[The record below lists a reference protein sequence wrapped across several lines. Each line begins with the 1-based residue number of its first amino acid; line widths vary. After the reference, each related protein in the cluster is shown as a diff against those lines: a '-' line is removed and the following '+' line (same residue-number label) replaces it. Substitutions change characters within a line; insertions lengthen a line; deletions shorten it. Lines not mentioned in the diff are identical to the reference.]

1 MERPCDVCGT
11 TYTATRASSR
21 YCSERCKKRAQRA
34 PATQRSDKRR
44 QARPNAAVVPMPQP
58 DVTAGVA
65 ESTRRKLDEMGRLD
79 TPLGQATMVLA
90 RRLDRPSG
98 DTGAGLASL
107 AKQLAAMLAA
117 ATADV
122 RPAGDLLTELRAR
135 RDRKLGHPEGRS

>member
-1 MERPCDVCGT
+1 VDRACDVCGT
-11 TYTATRASSR
+11 TYTAKRASSR

-34 PATQRSDKRR
+34 PATQRSGKRR
-44 QARPNAAVVPMPQP
+44 QARPNAAVVSIPQP

-122 RPAGDLLTELRAR
+122 PPAGDLLTELRAR
-135 RDRKLGHPEGRS
+135 RDRKLGHPGGRS

>member
-1 MERPCDVCGT
+1 MDRACDVCGT
-11 TYTATRASSR
+11 PYPAQRASSR

-34 PATQRSDKRR
+34 PATQRSGKRR
-44 QARPNAAVVPMPQP
+44 QARPNAAVVPMPRP

-90 RRLDRPSG
+90 RRLDAPGG

-117 ATADV
+117 ATADA
-122 RPAGDLLTELRAR
+122 RPADDLLTELRAR

>member
-11 TYTATRASSR
+11 PYTATRASSR
-21 YCSERCKKRAQRA
+21 FCSERCKKRAQRA

-44 QARPNAAVVPMPQP
+44 QARPNAAVVSIPQP

-65 ESTRRKLDEMGRLD
+65 ESTRRKLDGMGRLD

-90 RRLDRPSG
+90 HRLDDPRG
-98 DTGAGLASL
+98 DTGSAV
-107 AKQLAAMLAA
+107 AAMARQLQATLSA

-135 RDRKLGHPEGRS
+135 RDRKLGHPEEQS

>member
-1 MERPCDVCGT
+1 MQRPCDVCGT
-11 TYTATRASSR
+11 PYTATRASSR

-34 PATQRSDKRR
+34 PATQRSGKRH
-44 QARPNAAVVPMPQP
+44 QARPNTAVVPLPQP

-90 RRLDRPSG
+90 RRLDSSSG

-122 RPAGDLLTELRAR
+122 RPAGDLLTDLRAR

>member
-1 MERPCDVCGT
+1 MERRCDACGS
-11 TYTATRASSR
+11 TYAANRASSR
-21 YCSERCKKRAQRA
+21 FCSERCKKRVQRA
-34 PATQRSDKRR
+34 PATQRSGKRR

-79 TPLGQATMVLA
+79 TPLGQTTMVLA
-90 RRLDRPSG
+90 HRLDRPSG

-107 AKQLAAMLAA
+107 AKQLAATLAA

-122 RPAGDLLTELRAR
+122 PEADDLLHALRIR
-135 RDRKLGHPEGRS
+135 RDRKLGHPEERS

>member
-1 MERPCDVCGT
+1 MERRCNVCKI
-11 TYTATRASSR
+11 TYAANRASSR

-34 PATQRSDKRR
+34 PATQRSGKRH

-65 ESTRRKLDEMGRLD
+65 ESTRRKLDEMGQLD

-90 RRLDRPSG
+90 RRLDSPSG

-107 AKQLAAMLAA
+107 AKQLAATLAA

-122 RPAGDLLTELRAR
+122 PEADDLLIELRAR
-135 RDRKLGHPEGRS
+135 RDRKLGHPEERS

>member
-1 MERPCDVCGT
+1 MERRCDVCGT
-11 TYTATRASSR
+11 TYTAQRASSR

-34 PATQRSDKRR
+34 PATQRSGKRH
-44 QARPNAAVVPMPQP
+44 QTRPNAAVVPLPQP

-90 RRLDRPSG
+90 RRLDSPSG
-98 DTGAGLASL
+98 DTGAALAAL
-107 AKQLAAMLAA
+107 AKQLAATLAA

-135 RDRKLGHPEGRS
+135 RDRKLGHPGGRS

>member
-1 MERPCDVCGT
+1 MERRCNVCKI
-11 TYTATRASSR
+11 TYAAKRASSR

-34 PATQRSDKRR
+34 PATQRSGKRH

-90 RRLDRPSG
+90 RRLDSSRG
-98 DTGAGLASL
+98 DTGSAV
-107 AKQLAAMLAA
+107 AAMARQLQATLSA
-117 ATADV
+117 ATANV

-135 RDRKLGHPEGRS
+135 RDRKLGNLEDRS